1 MSDKYILGIDAS
13 NISTGGGLTHLVELL
28 NAVNP
33 NLYGFR
39 RVVIWSSKSTLSA
52 IDDTDWLKKCC
63 NKYLDRNLFY
73 RVFWQKFY
81 LEHEL
86 NREKCD
92 LLFVPGGSF
101 VTDFKPVIT
110 INQNLLPFE
119 LDEIKRFGFSFL
131 SIKFLFTFF
140 STQFLSEIEIIHQL
154 NFFF

>member
-52 IDDTDWLKKCC
+52 IDDADWLKKCFH
-63 NKYLDRNLFY
+63 KYLDRNLFY

-131 SIKFLFTFF
+131 SIK
-140 STQFLSEIEIIHQL
+140 
-154 NFFF
+154 